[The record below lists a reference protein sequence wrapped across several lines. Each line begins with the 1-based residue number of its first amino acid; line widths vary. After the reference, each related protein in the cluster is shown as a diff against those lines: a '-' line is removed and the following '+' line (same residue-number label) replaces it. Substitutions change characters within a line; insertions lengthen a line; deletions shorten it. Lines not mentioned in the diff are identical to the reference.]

1 MPVYTTTLP
10 NGQSIR
16 VMGPSNATPE
26 TIQQAALQIAAQRR
40 AAPYVDTGERNYS
53 LGTAAS
59 KAFSRGTERLKS
71 GFGDVIPAM
80 VGKTLGFDEFAERQM
95 QEAQASEELIQR
107 KYAPQIKSYKDVDG
121 VGSAIKFGA
130 ETVFEQIPNLATML
144 VPGAAAPQVARIG
157 AGKLA
162 ATELVKRQAA
172 AQGIGVYM
180 GSYALNA
187 PEVFKNIY
195 EETGE
200 LATGTAVLFGAA
212 AAALDSVLP
221 STILK
226 NITPFEKSALAASVL
241 RRSGTRPGIT
251 KSVLSGIAKG
261 SGAEALTE
269 GAQEAISISAENF
282 VAGNSQYF
290 DSEDWDRVMES
301 AVRGAVA
308 GGTFRGISEP
318 FGRVPAEP
326 KKTEPEV
333 KEEPKQSDLQENALK
348 TKAIADVTEEEAKK
362 NMKKEPTPV
371 ETKNYLAENN
381 VEGGK
386 LNRLTRV
393 VDTSDIAVDSTGN
406 YYLWEKGPSGSN
418 EWVKGINEGSASA
431 PITEKQREQINSFVN
446 GEVFRK
452 GVIRGIAAKI
462 AGEKPVVEEV
472 QTKAAPELPYEG
484 FRPPE
489 GMTLEEGIAYYNGLD
504 EIEQANYQPPTQEAP
519 VNETQT
525 DATEFGEETFGG
537 STEVL
542 GGATDRVAEGTTELV
557 GGEVGASDPVVSPVG
572 GGEGVVNPALEETV
586 EETWEAMSISEIP
599 FAELSTE
606 NKQRLTEAKEDLG
619 ITGELV
625 DQIDQEL
632 GFQESRAAPPKTY
645 TFEGKPIPQKLIDQ
659 HKKMEESDVASEGAM
674 STRSGTII
682 SKNYLKQA
690 EEFLGEDVT
699 TSRGREFS
707 QLINR
712 INRPGQSAQINSMNR
727 SVFKQDP
734 RDAAN
739 FEDTQESRAGIKDT
753 GQTAA
758 TVLAELVK
766 EFGNNVIDTIKR
778 GKLVIVDDVS
788 QLPANIKM
796 SSTANGAYDSNTQ
809 TSYIVANRIEKG
821 QGRRILLH
829 EIGEHYGLERM
840 VGKDYT
846 ALLNRLKTLRKQN
859 ADIDALFGEVQELYP
874 EFEVDSKPFL
884 QEVMAKL
891 GERAPNN
898 TLFRRMVGAV
908 KNFLRRLGI
917 YDVNRFSDVDIQD
930 MILNSLRVS
939 LAESTGKSLASSTSG
954 TPALQMSKNVEAKA
968 ALDVKRIMKIVGS
981 NMYAKGDS
989 AAVTVKELLQN
1000 AADSLKSLLAKG
1012 TIEKGNIEITIGRPF
1027 IFKDY
1032 GNENRVVSV
1041 KDSGKGMT
1049 PKTLSTT
1056 FITLGGSDKD
1066 PDASG
1071 GFGVAKAQF
1080 LFGNEGIN
1088 VVTMN
1093 DGVISEL
1100 ISTGEA
1106 LNKSVEEGI
1115 PLPEGTIMA
1124 YSPEEYNKII
1134 IKREEARTKEDYRLT
1149 NQELNDDSLQPYMRL
1164 FPEGRGT
1171 IVEVK
1176 IPETYESRDTQ
1187 ADEEIDIEPFLSGY
1201 PELSESPLFSTS
1213 PDGNTIK
1220 KSNIEVRFQG
1230 ASASAELVPIG
1241 ANFPSEDFATNID
1254 VEFPWGTAKIIVS
1267 KEEVEYPSYYQKN
1280 IVVLSNG
1287 LFQFE
1292 SELRVNPKDRF
1303 GDLIQRK
1310 FYIDIKS
1317 KIQPGE
1323 KGYPFANNRQSL
1335 IPEAERDLELM
1346 KSYLQKEF
1354 GQLDLTNQFNS
1365 IVNTKFQIL
1374 KKQKD
1379 GSIIAEDIPSLAKTE
1394 EKNAQDVIETKQ
1406 DLEVTKAGK
1415 LIDKKTKVPV
1425 LTAKD
1430 IAEVEV
1436 SAEGLQ
1442 IEKGI
1447 IPADQV
1453 IIHDNLETSLRDIG
1467 EDQLAVNLGDNQE
1480 FVPIT
1485 QLAREKFGSRF
1496 DKFMSEIGEAFLL
1509 LRNQVIM
1516 LGNLKEGQ
1524 SGKLPRDY
1532 NKLADNV
1539 VGISFDVSFRGVNI
1553 GGVPFQGMFV
1563 NPGAV
1568 EFTNSPEEAG
1578 VGMVGTM
1585 LHEMAHFY
1593 ERDHEAGFSAEF
1605 QRLMGQLEAAS
1616 FGEQPL
1622 LSGKKSK
1629 LRSLTAT
1636 KKAVI
1641 KSIKDNEDIFKFL
1654 NSINQPGEIY
1664 EYGKRRQQI
1673 RPIGERFETS
1683 DLEVRDE
1690 RASQNMAKPREQGR
1704 TRPERVSR
1712 DIREGDTAERREQQ
1726 RESVSPKSKTTQ
1738 ESRVNNKN
1746 IQFSKENPPG
1756 GVNPTQDNALF
1767 KYAGQVQQK
1776 MPTPTKEYIK
1786 GVWDKITEL
1795 PTSIKDA
1802 WTGMLGL
1809 QAMIDLYDKYLPSI
1823 KKLMNTL
1830 ERRAAEVETTRA
1842 EVDVLGNLGM
1852 DIIQGKER
1860 QLIEYDEKTGQVKI
1874 DDNGQVVL
1882 TDKTTSKKYTDGQLK
1897 NWEQTTYKLSERDID
1912 PRDQANF
1919 TDPDVMKFFNLPPE
1933 LQALSIAYTEKFEQY
1948 GNNLLD
1954 AYKTAAEKAVQ
1965 KDESAQEVV
1974 ERVVKEFTENR
1985 LKFYHPFRRRGDY
1998 VLSYVSDKDLAEH
2011 NQIMEEIDNSE
2022 ESSDQKAFR
2031 KAKEFKRYQPLV
2043 QTSRYETKAAYVEA
2057 AVRQGSADGITVLK
2071 AEIDP
2076 ENKSLRVSG
2085 EGAVGIMQE
2094 VTSILQKTD
2103 EEGKP
2108 IVDEAVIKEV
2118 AGLFLDALPSQ
2129 SIKQQSR
2136 QRLGTGGYIED
2147 VVGGF
2152 IDLGARMA
2160 TQVANLKYI
2169 PEINDNIKDVNNENA
2184 EMQAELDPTNPEDV
2198 SLQTSLSSA
2207 VNRLEDSK
2215 SFFHNPVAGPI
2226 SSRFAYLSYLTSI
2239 AGNVSSALV
2248 NATQLA
2254 IIVYPTL
2261 VAEYGF
2267 GTANRVMGQAFSY
2280 YFGGG
2285 KDSNR
2290 GFLPDQS
2297 FGMKDGKLRTDL
2309 PEDLQQLYKTGIDNS
2324 VFRRGVGYELTEMR
2338 KTNAKDFVGTKAKFD
2353 ALMGWMFQNTERM
2366 NREVTY
2372 IAGYLAAKEKG
2383 DSFEVAEEKSREFTR
2398 RSHGTALPEI
2408 GPKFFQQGFG
2418 KVMFTFKRYGHAM
2431 LHLLFKS
2438 FNDAYRGESKE
2449 VRNIA
2454 RKQILGIYGASFTF
2468 AGLQGVPL
2476 YGFTQ
2481 ALAEMM
2487 YAMFG
2492 DEDEPFDFEESTR
2505 EIFGDIGYRG
2515 PLNKLLNVDIAS
2527 RTGFANLIW
2536 REDPRRVSEVGLMQY
2551 VLEQGLGPSFSYG
2564 LSVNRGLQDM
2574 ARGNIYRGI
2583 EQTLP
2588 AFARNPLKAIRYATE
2603 GAVNRKGAE
2612 ISPLNPLDGFLQI
2625 FGFTNEDLSL
2635 QYARNQSM
2643 KQAEKNFNARRSG
2656 LLTAAYL
2663 ARKNGDFDMMRE
2675 VQSKINDFNRSTI
2688 GSANPITGS
2697 TLKRSYKNRED
2708 SINNSVGGITLNK
2721 RIETAVRED
2730 MGS

>member
-10 NGQSIR
+10 NGQSVR
-16 VMGPSNATPE
+16 VMGPANATPE
-26 TIQQAALQIAAQRR
+26 TVQQAALQIAAQR
-40 AAPYVDTGERNYS
+40 APVSAPDTGERNYS

-80 VGKTLGFDEFAERQM
+80 VGNTLGFDEFAKRQM

-107 KYAPQIKSYKDVDG
+107 KYAPQIKSYKDVDS

-144 VPGAAAPQVARIG
+144 VPGLAAPQVARIG

-162 ATELVKRQAA
+162 ATELAKRQAA

-221 STILK
+221 SAVLK

-318 FGRVPAEP
+318 LGRDKAQPN
-326 KKTEPEV
+326 KTEPEV
-333 KEEPKQSDLQENALK
+333 KEAPKQSDLQEDAIK
-348 TKAIADVTEEEAKK
+348 TKAIVEVTEEEAKK
-362 NMKKEPTPV
+362 NMKKEPAPV
-371 ETKNYLAENN
+371 ETK
-381 VEGGK
+381 
-386 LNRLTRV
+386 
-393 VDTSDIAVDSTGN
+393 
-406 YYLWEKGPSGSN
+406 
-418 EWVKGINEGSASA
+418 
-431 PITEKQREQINSFVN
+431 TE
-446 GEVFRK
+446 
-452 GVIRGIAAKI
+452 
-462 AGEKPVVEEV
+462 VVEEV
-472 QTKAAPELPYEG
+472 EQQPVVEDSVTEAAPELPYEG

-537 STEVL
+537 STGVL
-542 GGATDRVAEGTTELV
+542 GGATDRVAEGTSELD
-557 GGEVGASDPVVSPVG
+557 GGEVGTGDVTVSPVG
-572 GGEGVVNPALEETV
+572 GGEGDVNSTLKTIGETRTVVEEKPVIEETV
-586 EETWEAMSISEIP
+586 EEAWEAMSISGIP

-625 DQIDQEL
+625 VEIDQEL
-632 GFQESRAAPPKTY
+632 GFQESRAETQNTGETAETITTELVQEFGPN
-645 TFEGKPIPQKLIDQ
+645 
-659 HKKMEESDVASEGAM
+659 VNAM
-674 STRSGTII
+674 
-682 SKNYLKQA
+682 
-690 EEFLGEDVT
+690 
-699 TSRGREFS
+699 
-707 QLINR
+707 
-712 INRPGQSAQINSMNR
+712 
-727 SVFKQDP
+727 
-734 RDAAN
+734 
-739 FEDTQESRAGIKDT
+739 QESGR
-753 GQTAA
+753 
-758 TVLAELVK
+758 LV
-766 EFGNNVIDTIKR
+766 V
-778 GKLVIVDDVS
+778 VDSVE
-788 QLPANIKM
+788 QLPANVKM
-796 SSTANGAYDSNTQ
+796 SSTANGAYDSKSQ

-821 QGRRILLH
+821 QGRRVLLH
-829 EIGEHYGLERM
+829 EMGEHHGLEKM

-859 ADIDALFGEVQELYP
+859 ADIDALFGEVQTQYP
-874 EFEVDSKPFL
+874 ELEVNSAPFL

-917 YDVNRFSDVDIQD
+917 YDVNRFSDADIQD

-939 LAESTGKSLASSTSG
+939 LAEATSKSLAS
-954 TPALQMSKNVEAKA
+954 
-968 ALDVKRIMKIVGS
+968 
-981 NMYAKGDS
+981 
-989 AAVTVKELLQN
+989 
-1000 AADSLKSLLAKG
+1000 
-1012 TIEKGNIEITIGRPF
+1012 
-1027 IFKDY
+1027 
-1032 GNENRVVSV
+1032 
-1041 KDSGKGMT
+1041 
-1049 PKTLSTT
+1049 
-1056 FITLGGSDKD
+1056 
-1066 PDASG
+1066 
-1071 GFGVAKAQF
+1071 
-1080 LFGNEGIN
+1080 
-1088 VVTMN
+1088 
-1093 DGVISEL
+1093 
-1100 ISTGEA
+1100 
-1106 LNKSVEEGI
+1106 
-1115 PLPEGTIMA
+1115 
-1124 YSPEEYNKII
+1124 
-1134 IKREEARTKEDYRLT
+1134 T
-1149 NQELNDDSLQPYMRL
+1149 NPSLQY
-1164 FPEGRGT
+1164 
-1171 IVEVK
+1171 
-1176 IPETYESRDTQ
+1176 SR
-1187 ADEEIDIEPFLSGY
+1187 
-1201 PELSESPLFSTS
+1201 TS
-1213 PDGNTIK
+1213 
-1220 KSNIEVRFQG
+1220 
-1230 ASASAELVPIG
+1230 
-1241 ANFPSEDFATNID
+1241 
-1254 VEFPWGTAKIIVS
+1254 
-1267 KEEVEYPSYYQKN
+1267 
-1280 IVVLSNG
+1280 
-1287 LFQFE
+1287 
-1292 SELRVNPKDRF
+1292 
-1303 GDLIQRK
+1303 
-1310 FYIDIKS
+1310 
-1317 KIQPGE
+1317 
-1323 KGYPFANNRQSL
+1323 
-1335 IPEAERDLELM
+1335 
-1346 KSYLQKEF
+1346 
-1354 GQLDLTNQFNS
+1354 
-1365 IVNTKFQIL
+1365 
-1374 KKQKD
+1374 
-1379 GSIIAEDIPSLAKTE
+1379 
-1394 EKNAQDVIETKQ
+1394 
-1406 DLEVTKAGK
+1406 
-1415 LIDKKTKVPV
+1415 
-1425 LTAKD
+1425 
-1430 IAEVEV
+1430 
-1436 SAEGLQ
+1436 
-1442 IEKGI
+1442 
-1447 IPADQV
+1447 
-1453 IIHDNLETSLRDIG
+1453 
-1467 EDQLAVNLGDNQE
+1467 
-1480 FVPIT
+1480 
-1485 QLAREKFGSRF
+1485 
-1496 DKFMSEIGEAFLL
+1496 
-1509 LRNQVIM
+1509 
-1516 LGNLKEGQ
+1516 
-1524 SGKLPRDY
+1524 
-1532 NKLADNV
+1532 
-1539 VGISFDVSFRGVNI
+1539 
-1553 GGVPFQGMFV
+1553 
-1563 NPGAV
+1563 
-1568 EFTNSPEEAG
+1568 
-1578 VGMVGTM
+1578 
-1585 LHEMAHFY
+1585 
-1593 ERDHEAGFSAEF
+1593 
-1605 QRLMGQLEAAS
+1605 
-1616 FGEQPL
+1616 
-1622 LSGKKSK
+1622 
-1629 LRSLTAT
+1629 
-1636 KKAVI
+1636 
-1641 KSIKDNEDIFKFL
+1641 
-1654 NSINQPGEIY
+1654 
-1664 EYGKRRQQI
+1664 
-1673 RPIGERFETS
+1673 
-1683 DLEVRDE
+1683 
-1690 RASQNMAKPREQGR
+1690 
-1704 TRPERVSR
+1704 
-1712 DIREGDTAERREQQ
+1712 
-1726 RESVSPKSKTTQ
+1726 
-1738 ESRVNNKN
+1738 
-1746 IQFSKENPPG
+1746 PPG
-1756 GVNPTQDNALF
+1756 GVNRAQDNALF

-1786 GVWDKITEL
+1786 GVWDKVTEL

-1860 QLIEYDEKTGQVKI
+1860 RLIDYDEKTGQVKI

-1882 TDKTTSKKYTDGQLK
+1882 TDKTTSKKYTDAELK

-1919 TDPDVMKFFNLPPE
+1919 TDPDVIKFFNLPPE

-1965 KDESAQEVV
+1965 KDETAQEVV

-1998 VLSYVSDKDLAEH
+1998 VLSYVSEKDLAEH
-2011 NQIMEEIDNSE
+2011 NEIMEQIENSN
-2022 ESSDQKAFR
+2022 ESKDQKAFR
-2031 KAKEFKRYQPLV
+2031 KAQEFKRYQPLV

-2057 AVRQGSADGITVLK
+2057 AIRQENADGITVLK

-2076 ENKSLRVSG
+2076 ENKSFRVSG

-2108 IVDEAVIKEV
+2108 VVDEAVIKEV

-2136 QRLGTGGYIED
+2136 QRIGTGGYIED

-2169 PEINDNIKDVNNENA
+2169 PEINENIKDVSTENA
-2184 EMQAELDPTNPEDV
+2184 TMQADLDPTNPKDA

-2207 VNRLEDSK
+2207 VNRLENSK

-2372 IAGYLAAKEKG
+2372 LAGYLAAKEKG
-2383 DSFEVAEEKSREFTR
+2383 ASFEVAERKSRELTR

-2408 GPKFFQQGFG
+2408 GPRFFQENFG

-2431 LHLLFKS
+2431 LHLLFKA
-2438 FNDAYRGESKE
+2438 FNDAYRGETKE

-2481 ALAEMM
+2481 ALAEVM

-2588 AFARNPLKAIRYATE
+2588 AFARNFMKAIRYATE

-2612 ISPLNPLDGFLQI
+2612 IVPLNPLDGFLQI

-2656 LLTAAYL
+2656 LLTAHYL

-2721 RIETAVRED
+2721 RIETAVRDE

>member
-71 GFGDVIPAM
+71 GFGDAIPAM
-80 VGKTLGFDEFAERQM
+80 VGSALGFDEFAKRQM

-107 KYAPQIKSYKDVDG
+107 KYAPEIKSYKDISGFGD
-121 VGSAIKFGA
+121 ALKFGA

-144 VPGAAAPQVARIG
+144 VPGAAAPQIARIG

-162 ATELVKRQAA
+162 ATELAKRQAA

-318 FGRVPAEP
+318 LGRSPAEP
-326 KKTEPEV
+326 KNVETGI
-333 KEEPKQSDLQENALK
+333 KQDSTPSYLQEDALK
-348 TKAIADVTEEEAKK
+348 TKAIVEVTEEEAKK
-362 NMKKEPTPV
+362 NMKKEPAKEKPAPADVDLTT
-371 ETKNYLAENN
+371 TKPDLFEY
-381 VEGGK
+381 
-386 LNRLTRV
+386 
-393 VDTSDIAVDSTGN
+393 VDEDGT
-406 YYLWEKGPSGSN
+406 
-418 EWVKGINEGSASA
+418 
-431 PITEKQREQINSFVN
+431 
-446 GEVFRK
+446 
-452 GVIRGIAAKI
+452 VIRREIVEILEKDGAKLVKLVPASNTYLHKTLHRIETGKIIKQGVDAQAA
-462 AGEKPVVEEV
+462 EL
-472 QTKAAPELPYEG
+472 ELPYEG

-489 GMTLEEGIAYYNGLD
+489 GMTIEEGIAYYNGLD
-504 EIEQANYQPPTQEAP
+504 EIEQINYEPPQETIQDEPTTIDAVDRNKIIRGSDALP
-519 VNETQT
+519 LESATGET
-525 DATEFGEETFGG
+525 AAE
-537 STEVL
+537 L
-542 GGATDRVAEGTTELV
+542 G
-557 GGEVGASDPVVSPVG
+557 SPVG
-572 GGEGVVNPALEETV
+572 GKVEVDTGPVSPTGERADVVNPALEETV
-586 EETWEAMSISEIP
+586 EEAWEEMSISEIP
-599 FAELSTE
+599 FAKLSSE
-606 NKQRLTEAKEDLG
+606 NKQRLREAKEDGEL
-619 ITGELV
+619 TGQLV
-625 DQIDQEL
+625 DQIDGEL
-632 GFQESRAAPPKTY
+632 GFQESRTAPPKTY
-645 TFEGKPIPQKLIDQ
+645 TFEGKPTQQ
-659 HKKMEESDVASEGAM
+659 TTKKVRPIIKDAVKVDALRVQFMDV
-674 STRSGTII
+674 
-682 SKNYLKQA
+682 
-690 EEFLGEDVT
+690 
-699 TSRGREFS
+699 
-707 QLINR
+707 
-712 INRPGQSAQINSMNR
+712 
-727 SVFKQDP
+727 
-734 RDAAN
+734 DAADN
-739 FEDTQESRAGIKDT
+739 YQGLGDSYNNARALEEAINQTSAYTDEYIIKEAEHLLDKEVENLKDFAGQEKDFALDVKNLQREIKQLERFIKKYKDVKPTQEQTQTATPAQDNIQESRTETEGT

-758 TVLAELVK
+758 TVLADLVK
-766 EFGNNVIDTIKR
+766 EFGNNINKMIEK
-778 GKLVIVDDVS
+778 GKLVIVDNVS
-788 QLPANIKM
+788 QLPANITM
-796 SSTANGAYDSNTQ
+796 SSTANGAFDNNSGI
-809 TSYIVANRIEKG
+809 SYLVADRIQKG

-829 EIGEHYGLERM
+829 EIGEHYGLEKM
-840 VGKDYT
+840 VGKDYMP
-846 ALLNRLKTLRKQN
+846 LLNRLKTLRKQN

-891 GERAPNN
+891 GEKSPNN

-939 LAESTGKSLASSTSG
+939 LAENTGKSLASSTSD
-954 TPALQMSKNVEAKA
+954 TPAVQMSKNVEA
-968 ALDVKRIMKIVGS
+968 
-981 NMYAKGDS
+981 
-989 AAVTVKELLQN
+989 
-1000 AADSLKSLLAKG
+1000 
-1012 TIEKGNIEITIGRPF
+1012 
-1027 IFKDY
+1027 
-1032 GNENRVVSV
+1032 
-1041 KDSGKGMT
+1041 
-1049 PKTLSTT
+1049 
-1056 FITLGGSDKD
+1056 
-1066 PDASG
+1066 
-1071 GFGVAKAQF
+1071 
-1080 LFGNEGIN
+1080 
-1088 VVTMN
+1088 
-1093 DGVISEL
+1093 
-1100 ISTGEA
+1100 
-1106 LNKSVEEGI
+1106 
-1115 PLPEGTIMA
+1115 
-1124 YSPEEYNKII
+1124 
-1134 IKREEARTKEDYRLT
+1134 
-1149 NQELNDDSLQPYMRL
+1149 
-1164 FPEGRGT
+1164 
-1171 IVEVK
+1171 
-1176 IPETYESRDTQ
+1176 
-1187 ADEEIDIEPFLSGY
+1187 
-1201 PELSESPLFSTS
+1201 
-1213 PDGNTIK
+1213 
-1220 KSNIEVRFQG
+1220 
-1230 ASASAELVPIG
+1230 
-1241 ANFPSEDFATNID
+1241 
-1254 VEFPWGTAKIIVS
+1254 
-1267 KEEVEYPSYYQKN
+1267 
-1280 IVVLSNG
+1280 
-1287 LFQFE
+1287 
-1292 SELRVNPKDRF
+1292 
-1303 GDLIQRK
+1303 
-1310 FYIDIKS
+1310 
-1317 KIQPGE
+1317 
-1323 KGYPFANNRQSL
+1323 
-1335 IPEAERDLELM
+1335 
-1346 KSYLQKEF
+1346 
-1354 GQLDLTNQFNS
+1354 
-1365 IVNTKFQIL
+1365 
-1374 KKQKD
+1374 
-1379 GSIIAEDIPSLAKTE
+1379 
-1394 EKNAQDVIETKQ
+1394 
-1406 DLEVTKAGK
+1406 
-1415 LIDKKTKVPV
+1415 
-1425 LTAKD
+1425 
-1430 IAEVEV
+1430 
-1436 SAEGLQ
+1436 
-1442 IEKGI
+1442 
-1447 IPADQV
+1447 
-1453 IIHDNLETSLRDIG
+1453 
-1467 EDQLAVNLGDNQE
+1467 
-1480 FVPIT
+1480 
-1485 QLAREKFGSRF
+1485 
-1496 DKFMSEIGEAFLL
+1496 
-1509 LRNQVIM
+1509 
-1516 LGNLKEGQ
+1516 
-1524 SGKLPRDY
+1524 
-1532 NKLADNV
+1532 
-1539 VGISFDVSFRGVNI
+1539 
-1553 GGVPFQGMFV
+1553 
-1563 NPGAV
+1563 
-1568 EFTNSPEEAG
+1568 
-1578 VGMVGTM
+1578 
-1585 LHEMAHFY
+1585 
-1593 ERDHEAGFSAEF
+1593 
-1605 QRLMGQLEAAS
+1605 
-1616 FGEQPL
+1616 
-1622 LSGKKSK
+1622 
-1629 LRSLTAT
+1629 
-1636 KKAVI
+1636 
-1641 KSIKDNEDIFKFL
+1641 
-1654 NSINQPGEIY
+1654 
-1664 EYGKRRQQI
+1664 
-1673 RPIGERFETS
+1673 
-1683 DLEVRDE
+1683 
-1690 RASQNMAKPREQGR
+1690 
-1704 TRPERVSR
+1704 
-1712 DIREGDTAERREQQ
+1712 TAERREQQ

-1738 ESRVNNKN
+1738 ESRVDNKN

-1767 KYAGQVQQK
+1767 KYAGDLQQK
-1776 MPTPTKEYIK
+1776 LPLPTKDYID
-1786 GVWDKITEL
+1786 GVWQKVLEL
-1795 PTSIKDA
+1795 PTWIKKA

-1809 QAMIDLYDKYLPSI
+1809 QAMVDLYDKYLPSI

-1852 DIIQGKER
+1852 DVIQGKER
-1860 QLIEYDEKTGQVKI
+1860 RLIDYDEKTGQVKI

-1882 TDKTTSKKYTDGQLK
+1882 TDKTTSRKYTDGQLK
-1897 NWEQTTYKLSERDID
+1897 TWEQTTYKLSERDID

-1919 TDPDVMKFFNLPPE
+1919 TDPDVIKFFNLPPE

-1965 KDESAQEVV
+1965 KDETAQEVV

-1998 VLSYVSDKDLAEH
+1998 VLSYVSEKDLAEH
-2011 NQIMEEIDNSE
+2011 NEIMEQIENSD
-2022 ESSDQKAFR
+2022 ESKDQKAFR
-2031 KAKEFKRYQPLV
+2031 KAQEFKRYQPLV

-2057 AVRQGSADGITVLK
+2057 AIRQESADGITVLK

-2076 ENKSLRVSG
+2076 ENKSFRVSG

-2108 IVDEAVIKEV
+2108 VVDEAVIKEV

-2136 QRLGTGGYIED
+2136 QRIGTGGYIED

-2169 PEINDNIKDVNNENA
+2169 PEINENIKDVGTENA
-2184 EMQAELDPTNPEDV
+2184 TMQADLDPTNPKDA
-2198 SLQTSLSSA
+2198 SLQTSLSS
-2207 VNRLEDSK
+2207 VVERLEDSK

-2383 DSFEVAEEKSREFTR
+2383 ASFEVAERKSRELTR

-2408 GPKFFQQGFG
+2408 GPRFFQENFG

-2431 LHLLFKS
+2431 LHLLFKA

-2536 REDPRRVSEVGLMQY
+2536 REDPRRISEVGLMPY

-2588 AFARNPLKAIRYATE
+2588 AFARNPMKAIRYATE

-2612 ISPLNPLDGFLQI
+2612 ITPLNPLDGFLQI

-2656 LLTAAYL
+2656 LLTAHYL

-2675 VQSKINDFNRSTI
+2675 VQDKINDFNRSTI

-2697 TLKRSYKNRED
+2697 SLKRSYKTTED
-2708 SINNSVGGITLNK
+2708 SLNNSVGGITLGK
-2721 RIETAVRED
+2721 RIEKVIRKD

>member
-10 NGQSIR
+10 NGQSVQ
-16 VMGPSNATPE
+16 VMGPANATPE
-26 TIQQAALQIAAQRR
+26 TVQQAALQIAAQR
-40 AAPYVDTGERNYS
+40 APVSTPDTGERNYS

-80 VGKTLGFDEFAERQM
+80 VGNTLGFDDFAKRQM

-107 KYAPQIKSYKDVDG
+107 KYAPQIKSYKDVDS

-130 ETVFEQIPNLATML
+130 ETVLEQIPNLATML
-144 VPGAAAPQVARIG
+144 IPGAAAPQVARIG

-162 ATELVKRQAA
+162 ATELAKRQAA

-221 STILK
+221 SAVLK

-251 KSVLSGIAKG
+251 KSVLTGIAKG

-318 FGRVPAEP
+318 FGRDKAQP

-348 TKAIADVTEEEAKK
+348 TKAIVEVTEEAAKK
-362 NMKKEPTPV
+362 NMKKEPAPV
-371 ETKNYLAENN
+371 ETK
-381 VEGGK
+381 
-386 LNRLTRV
+386 
-393 VDTSDIAVDSTGN
+393 
-406 YYLWEKGPSGSN
+406 
-418 EWVKGINEGSASA
+418 
-431 PITEKQREQINSFVN
+431 TE
-446 GEVFRK
+446 
-452 GVIRGIAAKI
+452 
-462 AGEKPVVEEV
+462 VVEEV
-472 QTKAAPELPYEG
+472 EQQQPVTEAAPELPYEG

-519 VNETQT
+519 VDEKQT

-537 STEVL
+537 STGVL
-542 GGATDRVAEGTTELV
+542 GGATDRVAEGTPELV
-557 GGEVGASDPVVSPVG
+557 GGEVGESDVVVSPVG
-572 GGEGVVNPALEETV
+572 GGEGDVNSTLKTIGDVKTVVEEKPVIEETV
-586 EETWEAMSISEIP
+586 EEAWEAMSISGIP

-625 DQIDQEL
+625 VEIDQEL
-632 GFQESRAAPPKTY
+632 GFQESRAETQNTGETAETITTELVQEFGPN
-645 TFEGKPIPQKLIDQ
+645 
-659 HKKMEESDVASEGAM
+659 VNAM
-674 STRSGTII
+674 
-682 SKNYLKQA
+682 
-690 EEFLGEDVT
+690 
-699 TSRGREFS
+699 
-707 QLINR
+707 
-712 INRPGQSAQINSMNR
+712 
-727 SVFKQDP
+727 
-734 RDAAN
+734 
-739 FEDTQESRAGIKDT
+739 QESGR
-753 GQTAA
+753 
-758 TVLAELVK
+758 LV
-766 EFGNNVIDTIKR
+766 V
-778 GKLVIVDDVS
+778 VDSVE
-788 QLPANIKM
+788 QLPANVKM
-796 SSTANGAYDSNTQ
+796 SSTANGAYDSKSQ

-821 QGRRILLH
+821 QGRRALLH
-829 EIGEHYGLERM
+829 EVGEHHGLEKM

-859 ADIDALFGEVQELYP
+859 ADIDALFGEVQTQYP
-874 EFEVDSKPFL
+874 ELEVNSAPFL

-917 YDVNRFSDVDIQD
+917 YDVNRFSDADIQD

-939 LAESTGKSLASSTSG
+939 LAEATSKSLAS
-954 TPALQMSKNVEAKA
+954 
-968 ALDVKRIMKIVGS
+968 
-981 NMYAKGDS
+981 
-989 AAVTVKELLQN
+989 
-1000 AADSLKSLLAKG
+1000 
-1012 TIEKGNIEITIGRPF
+1012 
-1027 IFKDY
+1027 
-1032 GNENRVVSV
+1032 
-1041 KDSGKGMT
+1041 
-1049 PKTLSTT
+1049 
-1056 FITLGGSDKD
+1056 
-1066 PDASG
+1066 
-1071 GFGVAKAQF
+1071 
-1080 LFGNEGIN
+1080 
-1088 VVTMN
+1088 
-1093 DGVISEL
+1093 
-1100 ISTGEA
+1100 
-1106 LNKSVEEGI
+1106 
-1115 PLPEGTIMA
+1115 
-1124 YSPEEYNKII
+1124 
-1134 IKREEARTKEDYRLT
+1134 T
-1149 NQELNDDSLQPYMRL
+1149 NPSLQY
-1164 FPEGRGT
+1164 
-1171 IVEVK
+1171 
-1176 IPETYESRDTQ
+1176 SR
-1187 ADEEIDIEPFLSGY
+1187 
-1201 PELSESPLFSTS
+1201 TS
-1213 PDGNTIK
+1213 
-1220 KSNIEVRFQG
+1220 
-1230 ASASAELVPIG
+1230 
-1241 ANFPSEDFATNID
+1241 
-1254 VEFPWGTAKIIVS
+1254 
-1267 KEEVEYPSYYQKN
+1267 
-1280 IVVLSNG
+1280 
-1287 LFQFE
+1287 
-1292 SELRVNPKDRF
+1292 
-1303 GDLIQRK
+1303 
-1310 FYIDIKS
+1310 
-1317 KIQPGE
+1317 
-1323 KGYPFANNRQSL
+1323 
-1335 IPEAERDLELM
+1335 
-1346 KSYLQKEF
+1346 
-1354 GQLDLTNQFNS
+1354 
-1365 IVNTKFQIL
+1365 
-1374 KKQKD
+1374 
-1379 GSIIAEDIPSLAKTE
+1379 
-1394 EKNAQDVIETKQ
+1394 
-1406 DLEVTKAGK
+1406 
-1415 LIDKKTKVPV
+1415 
-1425 LTAKD
+1425 
-1430 IAEVEV
+1430 
-1436 SAEGLQ
+1436 
-1442 IEKGI
+1442 
-1447 IPADQV
+1447 
-1453 IIHDNLETSLRDIG
+1453 
-1467 EDQLAVNLGDNQE
+1467 
-1480 FVPIT
+1480 
-1485 QLAREKFGSRF
+1485 
-1496 DKFMSEIGEAFLL
+1496 
-1509 LRNQVIM
+1509 
-1516 LGNLKEGQ
+1516 
-1524 SGKLPRDY
+1524 
-1532 NKLADNV
+1532 
-1539 VGISFDVSFRGVNI
+1539 
-1553 GGVPFQGMFV
+1553 
-1563 NPGAV
+1563 
-1568 EFTNSPEEAG
+1568 
-1578 VGMVGTM
+1578 
-1585 LHEMAHFY
+1585 
-1593 ERDHEAGFSAEF
+1593 
-1605 QRLMGQLEAAS
+1605 
-1616 FGEQPL
+1616 
-1622 LSGKKSK
+1622 
-1629 LRSLTAT
+1629 
-1636 KKAVI
+1636 
-1641 KSIKDNEDIFKFL
+1641 
-1654 NSINQPGEIY
+1654 
-1664 EYGKRRQQI
+1664 
-1673 RPIGERFETS
+1673 
-1683 DLEVRDE
+1683 
-1690 RASQNMAKPREQGR
+1690 
-1704 TRPERVSR
+1704 
-1712 DIREGDTAERREQQ
+1712 
-1726 RESVSPKSKTTQ
+1726 
-1738 ESRVNNKN
+1738 
-1746 IQFSKENPPG
+1746 PPG
-1756 GVNPTQDNALF
+1756 GVNRAQDNALF

-1786 GVWDKITEL
+1786 GVWDKVTEL

-1860 QLIEYDEKTGQVKI
+1860 RLIDYDEKTGQVKI
-1874 DDNGQVVL
+1874 DDNGQVIL
-1882 TDKTTSKKYTDGQLK
+1882 SDKTTSKKYTDAELK

-1919 TDPDVMKFFNLPPE
+1919 TDPDVIKFFNLPPE

-1954 AYKTAAEKAVQ
+1954 AYKTAAEKAVK

-1974 ERVVKEFTENR
+1974 KRVVKEFTENR

-1998 VLSYVSDKDLAEH
+1998 VLSYVSEKDLAEH
-2011 NQIMEEIDNSE
+2011 NEIMEQIENSN
-2022 ESSDQKAFR
+2022 ESKDQKAFR
-2031 KAKEFKRYQPLV
+2031 KAQEFKRYQPLV

-2057 AVRQGSADGITVLK
+2057 AIRQENADGITVLK

-2076 ENKSLRVSG
+2076 ENKSFRVSG

-2108 IVDEAVIKEV
+2108 VVDEAVIKEV

-2169 PEINDNIKDVNNENA
+2169 PEINENIKDVSTENA
-2184 EMQAELDPTNPEDV
+2184 TMQADLDPTNPKDA

-2207 VNRLEDSK
+2207 VNRLENSK

-2383 DSFEVAEEKSREFTR
+2383 DSFQVAEEKSREFTR

-2588 AFARNPLKAIRYATE
+2588 AFARNPMKAIRYATE

-2612 ISPLNPLDGFLQI
+2612 ITPLNPLDGFLQI

-2656 LLTAAYL
+2656 LLTAHYL

-2675 VQSKINDFNRSTI
+2675 VQDKINDFNRSTI

-2721 RIETAVRED
+2721 RIETAVRD
-2730 MGS
+2730 KMGS

>member
-71 GFGDVIPAM
+71 GFGDAIPAM
-80 VGKTLGFDEFAERQM
+80 VGSALGFDEFAKRQM

-107 KYAPQIKSYKDVDG
+107 KYAPEIKSYKDISGFGD
-121 VGSAIKFGA
+121 ALKFGA

-144 VPGAAAPQVARIG
+144 VPGAAAPQIARIG

-162 ATELVKRQAA
+162 ATELAKRQAA

-200 LATGTAVLFGAA
+200 LATGTSVLFGAA

-318 FGRVPAEP
+318 LGRSPAEP
-326 KKTEPEV
+326 KNVETGI
-333 KEEPKQSDLQENALK
+333 KQDSTPSYLQEDALK
-348 TKAIADVTEEEAKK
+348 TKAIVEVTEEEAKK
-362 NMKKEPTPV
+362 NMKKEPAKEKPAPADVDLTT
-371 ETKNYLAENN
+371 TKPDLFEY
-381 VEGGK
+381 
-386 LNRLTRV
+386 
-393 VDTSDIAVDSTGN
+393 VDEDGT
-406 YYLWEKGPSGSN
+406 
-418 EWVKGINEGSASA
+418 
-431 PITEKQREQINSFVN
+431 
-446 GEVFRK
+446 
-452 GVIRGIAAKI
+452 VIRREIVEILEKDGAKLVKLVPASNTYLHKTLHRIETGKIIKQGVDAQAA
-462 AGEKPVVEEV
+462 EL
-472 QTKAAPELPYEG
+472 ELPYEG

-489 GMTLEEGIAYYNGLD
+489 GMTIEEGIAYYNGLD
-504 EIEQANYQPPTQEAP
+504 EIEQINYEPPQETIQDEPTTIDAVDRNKIIRGSDALP
-519 VNETQT
+519 LESATGET
-525 DATEFGEETFGG
+525 AAE
-537 STEVL
+537 L
-542 GGATDRVAEGTTELV
+542 G
-557 GGEVGASDPVVSPVG
+557 SPVG
-572 GGEGVVNPALEETV
+572 GKVEVDTGPVSPTGERADVVNPALEETV
-586 EETWEAMSISEIP
+586 EEAWEEMSISEIP
-599 FAELSTE
+599 FAKLSSE
-606 NKQRLTEAKEDLG
+606 NKQRLREAKEDGEL
-619 ITGELV
+619 TGQLV
-625 DQIDQEL
+625 DQIDGEL
-632 GFQESRAAPPKTY
+632 GFQESRTAPPKTY
-645 TFEGKPIPQKLIDQ
+645 TFEGKPTQQ
-659 HKKMEESDVASEGAM
+659 TTKKVRPIIKDAVKVDALRVQFMDV
-674 STRSGTII
+674 
-682 SKNYLKQA
+682 
-690 EEFLGEDVT
+690 
-699 TSRGREFS
+699 
-707 QLINR
+707 
-712 INRPGQSAQINSMNR
+712 
-727 SVFKQDP
+727 
-734 RDAAN
+734 DAADN
-739 FEDTQESRAGIKDT
+739 YQGLGDSYNNARSLEEAINQTSAYTDEYIIKEAEHLLDKEVENLKDFAGQEKDFALDVKNLQREIKQLERFIKKYKDVKPTQEQTQTATPAQDNIQESRTETEGT

-758 TVLAELVK
+758 TVLADLVK
-766 EFGNNVIDTIKR
+766 EFGNNINKMIEK
-778 GKLVIVDDVS
+778 GKLVIVDNVS
-788 QLPANIKM
+788 QLPANITM
-796 SSTANGAYDSNTQ
+796 SSTANGAFDNNSGI
-809 TSYIVANRIEKG
+809 SYLVADRIQKG

-829 EIGEHYGLERM
+829 EIGEHYGLEKM
-840 VGKDYT
+840 VGKDYMP
-846 ALLNRLKTLRKQN
+846 LLNRLKTLRKQN

-891 GERAPNN
+891 GEKSPNN

-939 LAESTGKSLASSTSG
+939 LAENTGKSLASSTSD
-954 TPALQMSKNVEAKA
+954 TPAVQMSKNVEA
-968 ALDVKRIMKIVGS
+968 
-981 NMYAKGDS
+981 
-989 AAVTVKELLQN
+989 
-1000 AADSLKSLLAKG
+1000 
-1012 TIEKGNIEITIGRPF
+1012 
-1027 IFKDY
+1027 
-1032 GNENRVVSV
+1032 
-1041 KDSGKGMT
+1041 
-1049 PKTLSTT
+1049 
-1056 FITLGGSDKD
+1056 
-1066 PDASG
+1066 
-1071 GFGVAKAQF
+1071 
-1080 LFGNEGIN
+1080 
-1088 VVTMN
+1088 
-1093 DGVISEL
+1093 
-1100 ISTGEA
+1100 
-1106 LNKSVEEGI
+1106 
-1115 PLPEGTIMA
+1115 
-1124 YSPEEYNKII
+1124 
-1134 IKREEARTKEDYRLT
+1134 
-1149 NQELNDDSLQPYMRL
+1149 
-1164 FPEGRGT
+1164 
-1171 IVEVK
+1171 
-1176 IPETYESRDTQ
+1176 
-1187 ADEEIDIEPFLSGY
+1187 
-1201 PELSESPLFSTS
+1201 
-1213 PDGNTIK
+1213 
-1220 KSNIEVRFQG
+1220 
-1230 ASASAELVPIG
+1230 
-1241 ANFPSEDFATNID
+1241 
-1254 VEFPWGTAKIIVS
+1254 
-1267 KEEVEYPSYYQKN
+1267 
-1280 IVVLSNG
+1280 
-1287 LFQFE
+1287 
-1292 SELRVNPKDRF
+1292 
-1303 GDLIQRK
+1303 
-1310 FYIDIKS
+1310 
-1317 KIQPGE
+1317 
-1323 KGYPFANNRQSL
+1323 
-1335 IPEAERDLELM
+1335 
-1346 KSYLQKEF
+1346 
-1354 GQLDLTNQFNS
+1354 
-1365 IVNTKFQIL
+1365 
-1374 KKQKD
+1374 
-1379 GSIIAEDIPSLAKTE
+1379 
-1394 EKNAQDVIETKQ
+1394 
-1406 DLEVTKAGK
+1406 
-1415 LIDKKTKVPV
+1415 
-1425 LTAKD
+1425 
-1430 IAEVEV
+1430 
-1436 SAEGLQ
+1436 
-1442 IEKGI
+1442 
-1447 IPADQV
+1447 
-1453 IIHDNLETSLRDIG
+1453 
-1467 EDQLAVNLGDNQE
+1467 
-1480 FVPIT
+1480 
-1485 QLAREKFGSRF
+1485 
-1496 DKFMSEIGEAFLL
+1496 
-1509 LRNQVIM
+1509 
-1516 LGNLKEGQ
+1516 
-1524 SGKLPRDY
+1524 
-1532 NKLADNV
+1532 
-1539 VGISFDVSFRGVNI
+1539 
-1553 GGVPFQGMFV
+1553 
-1563 NPGAV
+1563 
-1568 EFTNSPEEAG
+1568 
-1578 VGMVGTM
+1578 
-1585 LHEMAHFY
+1585 
-1593 ERDHEAGFSAEF
+1593 
-1605 QRLMGQLEAAS
+1605 
-1616 FGEQPL
+1616 
-1622 LSGKKSK
+1622 
-1629 LRSLTAT
+1629 
-1636 KKAVI
+1636 
-1641 KSIKDNEDIFKFL
+1641 
-1654 NSINQPGEIY
+1654 
-1664 EYGKRRQQI
+1664 
-1673 RPIGERFETS
+1673 
-1683 DLEVRDE
+1683 
-1690 RASQNMAKPREQGR
+1690 
-1704 TRPERVSR
+1704 
-1712 DIREGDTAERREQQ
+1712 TAERREQQ

-1738 ESRVNNKN
+1738 ESRVDNKN

-1767 KYAGQVQQK
+1767 KYAGDLQQK
-1776 MPTPTKEYIK
+1776 LPLPTKDYID
-1786 GVWDKITEL
+1786 GVWQKVLEL
-1795 PTSIKDA
+1795 PTWIKKA

-1809 QAMIDLYDKYLPSI
+1809 QAMVDLYDKYLPSI

-1852 DIIQGKER
+1852 DVIQGKER
-1860 QLIEYDEKTGQVKI
+1860 RLIDYDEKTGQVKI

-1882 TDKTTSKKYTDGQLK
+1882 TDKTTSRKYTDGQLK
-1897 NWEQTTYKLSERDID
+1897 TWEQTTYKLSERDID

-1919 TDPDVMKFFNLPPE
+1919 TDPDVIKFFNLPPE

-1965 KDESAQEVV
+1965 KDETAQEVV

-1998 VLSYVSDKDLAEH
+1998 VLSYVSEKDLAEH
-2011 NQIMEEIDNSE
+2011 NEIMEQIENSD
-2022 ESSDQKAFR
+2022 ESKDQKAFR
-2031 KAKEFKRYQPLV
+2031 KAQEFKRYQPLV

-2057 AVRQGSADGITVLK
+2057 AIRQESADGITVLK

-2076 ENKSLRVSG
+2076 ENKSFRVSG

-2108 IVDEAVIKEV
+2108 VVDEAVIKEV

-2136 QRLGTGGYIED
+2136 QRIGTGGYIED

-2169 PEINDNIKDVNNENA
+2169 PEINENIKDVGTENA
-2184 EMQAELDPTNPEDV
+2184 TMQADLDPTNPKDA
-2198 SLQTSLSSA
+2198 SLQTSLSS
-2207 VNRLEDSK
+2207 VVERLEDSK

-2408 GPKFFQQGFG
+2408 GPKFFQQDFG

-2431 LHLLFKS
+2431 LHLLFKA

-2536 REDPRRVSEVGLMQY
+2536 REDPRRISEVGLMPY

-2588 AFARNPLKAIRYATE
+2588 AFARNPMKAIRYATE

-2612 ISPLNPLDGFLQI
+2612 ITPLNPLDGFLQI

-2656 LLTAAYL
+2656 LLKAAYL

-2697 TLKRSYKNRED
+2697 SLKRSYKTTED
-2708 SINNSVGGITLNK
+2708 SLNNSVGGITLGQ
-2721 RIETAVRED
+2721 RIEKVIRKD

>member
-10 NGQSIR
+10 NGQSVQ
-16 VMGPSNATPE
+16 VMGPANATPE
-26 TIQQAALQIAAQRR
+26 TVQQAALQIAAQRTPVP
-40 AAPYVDTGERNYS
+40 APDTGERNYS

-80 VGKTLGFDEFAERQM
+80 VGKTLGFDEYAERQM

-107 KYAPQIKSYKDVDG
+107 KYAPQIKSYKDVDS

-157 AGKLA
+157 AGRLA
-162 ATELVKRQAA
+162 ATELAKRQAT

-221 STILK
+221 SAVLK

-251 KSVLSGIAKG
+251 KSVLTGIAKG

-290 DSEDWDRVMES
+290 DSEDWNRVMES

-318 FGRVPAEP
+318 FGRDKAQP
-326 KKTEPEV
+326 KNVEPEV
-333 KEEPKQSDLQENALK
+333 KEAPKQSDLQDNALK

-362 NMKKEPTPV
+362 NMKK
-371 ETKNYLAENN
+371 AE
-381 VEGGK
+381 VTT
-386 LNRLTRV
+386 L
-393 VDTSDIAVDSTGN
+393 
-406 YYLWEKGPSGSN
+406 GSN
-418 EWVKGINEGSASA
+418 LKDKDGNIR
-431 PITEKQREQINSFVN
+431 PIQDVIKEQRTNPARVGYIRTQSYLDAQKREKE
-446 GEVFRK
+446 
-452 GVIRGIAAKI
+452 
-462 AGEKPVVEEV
+462 VVEDSVTEAV
-472 QTKAAPELPYEG
+472 SELPYEG

-489 GMTLEEGIAYYNGLD
+489 GMTLEAGIAYYNGLD
-504 EIEQANYQPPTQEAP
+504 AIEQANYQPPTQEAP
-519 VNETQT
+519 VDEKQT
-525 DATEFGEETFGG
+525 DATAFGEETSG
-537 STEVL
+537 SGSGVL
-542 GGATDRVAEGTTELV
+542 SGATDEVTSGIAELD
-557 GGEVGASDPVVSPVG
+557 GGEVGTSVTPVSTVG
-572 GGEGVVNPALEETV
+572 GGEGNVDPTLKTTGETRTVVEEKPVIEETV
-586 EETWEAMSISEIP
+586 EQAWEAMSISEIP

-625 DQIDQEL
+625 VEIDQEL
-632 GFQESRAAPPKTY
+632 GFQESRAETQNTGETAETITTELVQEFGPN
-645 TFEGKPIPQKLIDQ
+645 
-659 HKKMEESDVASEGAM
+659 VNAM
-674 STRSGTII
+674 
-682 SKNYLKQA
+682 
-690 EEFLGEDVT
+690 
-699 TSRGREFS
+699 
-707 QLINR
+707 
-712 INRPGQSAQINSMNR
+712 
-727 SVFKQDP
+727 
-734 RDAAN
+734 
-739 FEDTQESRAGIKDT
+739 QESGR
-753 GQTAA
+753 
-758 TVLAELVK
+758 LV
-766 EFGNNVIDTIKR
+766 V
-778 GKLVIVDDVS
+778 VDSVE
-788 QLPANIKM
+788 QLPANVKM
-796 SSTANGAYDSNTQ
+796 SSTANGAYDSKSQ

-821 QGRRILLH
+821 QGRRALLH
-829 EIGEHYGLERM
+829 EMGEHHGLEKM

-859 ADIDALFGEVQELYP
+859 AAIDAIFGEVQTQYP
-874 EFEVDSKPFL
+874 ELEVNSKPFL

-917 YDVNRFSDVDIQD
+917 YDVNRFSDADIQD

-939 LAESTGKSLASSTSG
+939 LAEASSKSLASTS
-954 TPALQMSKNVEAKA
+954 P
-968 ALDVKRIMKIVGS
+968 
-981 NMYAKGDS
+981 
-989 AAVTVKELLQN
+989 
-1000 AADSLKSLLAKG
+1000 
-1012 TIEKGNIEITIGRPF
+1012 
-1027 IFKDY
+1027 
-1032 GNENRVVSV
+1032 
-1041 KDSGKGMT
+1041 
-1049 PKTLSTT
+1049 
-1056 FITLGGSDKD
+1056 
-1066 PDASG
+1066 
-1071 GFGVAKAQF
+1071 
-1080 LFGNEGIN
+1080 
-1088 VVTMN
+1088 
-1093 DGVISEL
+1093 
-1100 ISTGEA
+1100 
-1106 LNKSVEEGI
+1106 
-1115 PLPEGTIMA
+1115 
-1124 YSPEEYNKII
+1124 
-1134 IKREEARTKEDYRLT
+1134 
-1149 NQELNDDSLQPYMRL
+1149 SLQY
-1164 FPEGRGT
+1164 
-1171 IVEVK
+1171 
-1176 IPETYESRDTQ
+1176 SR
-1187 ADEEIDIEPFLSGY
+1187 
-1201 PELSESPLFSTS
+1201 TS
-1213 PDGNTIK
+1213 
-1220 KSNIEVRFQG
+1220 
-1230 ASASAELVPIG
+1230 
-1241 ANFPSEDFATNID
+1241 
-1254 VEFPWGTAKIIVS
+1254 
-1267 KEEVEYPSYYQKN
+1267 
-1280 IVVLSNG
+1280 
-1287 LFQFE
+1287 
-1292 SELRVNPKDRF
+1292 
-1303 GDLIQRK
+1303 
-1310 FYIDIKS
+1310 
-1317 KIQPGE
+1317 
-1323 KGYPFANNRQSL
+1323 
-1335 IPEAERDLELM
+1335 
-1346 KSYLQKEF
+1346 
-1354 GQLDLTNQFNS
+1354 
-1365 IVNTKFQIL
+1365 
-1374 KKQKD
+1374 
-1379 GSIIAEDIPSLAKTE
+1379 
-1394 EKNAQDVIETKQ
+1394 
-1406 DLEVTKAGK
+1406 
-1415 LIDKKTKVPV
+1415 
-1425 LTAKD
+1425 
-1430 IAEVEV
+1430 
-1436 SAEGLQ
+1436 
-1442 IEKGI
+1442 
-1447 IPADQV
+1447 
-1453 IIHDNLETSLRDIG
+1453 
-1467 EDQLAVNLGDNQE
+1467 
-1480 FVPIT
+1480 
-1485 QLAREKFGSRF
+1485 
-1496 DKFMSEIGEAFLL
+1496 
-1509 LRNQVIM
+1509 
-1516 LGNLKEGQ
+1516 
-1524 SGKLPRDY
+1524 
-1532 NKLADNV
+1532 
-1539 VGISFDVSFRGVNI
+1539 
-1553 GGVPFQGMFV
+1553 
-1563 NPGAV
+1563 
-1568 EFTNSPEEAG
+1568 
-1578 VGMVGTM
+1578 
-1585 LHEMAHFY
+1585 
-1593 ERDHEAGFSAEF
+1593 
-1605 QRLMGQLEAAS
+1605 
-1616 FGEQPL
+1616 
-1622 LSGKKSK
+1622 
-1629 LRSLTAT
+1629 
-1636 KKAVI
+1636 
-1641 KSIKDNEDIFKFL
+1641 
-1654 NSINQPGEIY
+1654 
-1664 EYGKRRQQI
+1664 
-1673 RPIGERFETS
+1673 
-1683 DLEVRDE
+1683 
-1690 RASQNMAKPREQGR
+1690 
-1704 TRPERVSR
+1704 
-1712 DIREGDTAERREQQ
+1712 
-1726 RESVSPKSKTTQ
+1726 
-1738 ESRVNNKN
+1738 
-1746 IQFSKENPPG
+1746 PPG
-1756 GVNPTQDNALF
+1756 GVNRAQDNALF

-1776 MPTPTKEYIK
+1776 MPVPTKEYIK
-1786 GVWDKITEL
+1786 GVWDKVTEL

-1860 QLIEYDEKTGQVKI
+1860 QLIVYDEKTGQVEI
-1874 DDNGQVVL
+1874 DANGQVVL
-1882 TDKTTSKKYTDGQLK
+1882 SDKSTKKKYTDAELK

-1954 AYKTAAEKAVQ
+1954 AYKTAAEKAIKQ
-1965 KDESAQEVV
+1965 DKTAKEVV
-1974 ERVVKEFTENR
+1974 DRVVKEFTENR

-1998 VLSYVSDKDLAEH
+1998 VLSYVSEKDLAEH
-2011 NQIMEEIDNSE
+2011 NEIMEQIENSD
-2022 ESSDQKAFR
+2022 ESKDQKAFR
-2031 KAKEFKRYQPLV
+2031 KAEEFKRYQPLV

-2057 AVRQGSADGITVLK
+2057 AIRQESADGITVLK

-2076 ENKSLRVSG
+2076 ENKSFRISG

-2094 VTSILQKTD
+2094 VTGILQKTD

-2108 IVDEAVIKEV
+2108 LVDEAVIKEV

-2136 QRLGTGGYIED
+2136 QRIGTGGYIED

-2169 PEINDNIKDVNNENA
+2169 PEINENIADVGTENA
-2184 EMQAELDPTNPEDV
+2184 TMQADLDPTNPKDA
-2198 SLQTSLSSA
+2198 SLQTSLSSV
-2207 VNRLEDSK
+2207 VNRLQDSK

-2267 GTANRVMGQAFSY
+2267 STANKVMGQAFSF

-2309 PEDLQQLYKTGIDNS
+2309 PEDLQKLYKTGIDNS

-2372 IAGYLAAKEKG
+2372 IAGFLAAKEKG
-2383 DSFEVAEEKSREFTR
+2383 DSFEVAEQKSREFTR

-2574 ARGNIYRGI
+2574 AKGNIYRGI

-2643 KQAEKNFNARRSG
+2643 KSAEKSFNARRSG

-2675 VQSKINDFNRSTI
+2675 VQSKINNFNRSTI

-2697 TLKRSYKNRED
+2697 TLKRSFKNRED

-2721 RIETAVRED
+2721 RIENVLRED

>member
-71 GFGDVIPAM
+71 GFGDAIPAM
-80 VGKTLGFDEFAERQM
+80 VGSALGFDEFAKRQM

-107 KYAPQIKSYKDVDG
+107 KYAPEIKSYKDISGFGD
-121 VGSAIKFGA
+121 ALKFGA

-144 VPGAAAPQVARIG
+144 VPGAAAPQIARIG

-162 ATELVKRQAA
+162 ATELAKRQAA

-318 FGRVPAEP
+318 LGRSPAEP
-326 KKTEPEV
+326 KNVETGI
-333 KEEPKQSDLQENALK
+333 KQDSTPSYLQEDALK
-348 TKAIADVTEEEAKK
+348 TKAIVEVTEEEAKK
-362 NMKKEPTPV
+362 NMKKEPAKEKPAPADVDLTT
-371 ETKNYLAENN
+371 TKPDLFEY
-381 VEGGK
+381 
-386 LNRLTRV
+386 
-393 VDTSDIAVDSTGN
+393 VDEDGT
-406 YYLWEKGPSGSN
+406 
-418 EWVKGINEGSASA
+418 
-431 PITEKQREQINSFVN
+431 
-446 GEVFRK
+446 
-452 GVIRGIAAKI
+452 VIRREIVEILEKDGAKLVKLVPASNTYLHKTLHRIETGKIIKQGVDAQAA
-462 AGEKPVVEEV
+462 EL
-472 QTKAAPELPYEG
+472 ELPYEG

-489 GMTLEEGIAYYNGLD
+489 GMTIEEGIAYYNGLD
-504 EIEQANYQPPTQEAP
+504 EIEQINYEPPQETIQDEPTTIDAVDRNKIIRGSDALP
-519 VNETQT
+519 LESATGET
-525 DATEFGEETFGG
+525 AAE
-537 STEVL
+537 L
-542 GGATDRVAEGTTELV
+542 G
-557 GGEVGASDPVVSPVG
+557 SPVG
-572 GGEGVVNPALEETV
+572 GKVEVDTGPVSPTGERADVVNPALEETV
-586 EETWEAMSISEIP
+586 EEAWEEMSISEIP
-599 FAELSTE
+599 FAKLSSE
-606 NKQRLTEAKEDLG
+606 NKQRLREAKEDGEL
-619 ITGELV
+619 TGQLV
-625 DQIDQEL
+625 DQIDGEL
-632 GFQESRAAPPKTY
+632 GFQESRTAPPKTY
-645 TFEGKPIPQKLIDQ
+645 TFEGKPTQQ
-659 HKKMEESDVASEGAM
+659 TTKKVRPIIKDAVKVDALRVQFMDV
-674 STRSGTII
+674 
-682 SKNYLKQA
+682 
-690 EEFLGEDVT
+690 
-699 TSRGREFS
+699 
-707 QLINR
+707 
-712 INRPGQSAQINSMNR
+712 
-727 SVFKQDP
+727 
-734 RDAAN
+734 DAADN
-739 FEDTQESRAGIKDT
+739 YQGLGDSYNNARALEEAINQTSAYTDEYIIKEAEHLLDKEVENLKDFAGQEKDFALDVKNLQREIKQLERFIKKYKDVKPTQEQTQTATPAQDNIQESRTETEGT

-758 TVLAELVK
+758 TVLADLVK
-766 EFGNNVIDTIKR
+766 EFGNNINKMIEK
-778 GKLVIVDDVS
+778 GKLVIVDNVS
-788 QLPANIKM
+788 QLPANITM
-796 SSTANGAYDSNTQ
+796 SSTANGAFDNNSGI
-809 TSYIVANRIEKG
+809 SYLVADRIQKG

-829 EIGEHYGLERM
+829 EIGEHYGLEKM
-840 VGKDYT
+840 VGKDYMP
-846 ALLNRLKTLRKQN
+846 LLNRLKTLRKQN

-891 GERAPNN
+891 GEKSPNN

-939 LAESTGKSLASSTSG
+939 LAENTGKSLASSTSD
-954 TPALQMSKNVEAKA
+954 TPAVQMSKNVEA
-968 ALDVKRIMKIVGS
+968 
-981 NMYAKGDS
+981 
-989 AAVTVKELLQN
+989 
-1000 AADSLKSLLAKG
+1000 
-1012 TIEKGNIEITIGRPF
+1012 
-1027 IFKDY
+1027 
-1032 GNENRVVSV
+1032 
-1041 KDSGKGMT
+1041 
-1049 PKTLSTT
+1049 
-1056 FITLGGSDKD
+1056 
-1066 PDASG
+1066 
-1071 GFGVAKAQF
+1071 
-1080 LFGNEGIN
+1080 
-1088 VVTMN
+1088 
-1093 DGVISEL
+1093 
-1100 ISTGEA
+1100 
-1106 LNKSVEEGI
+1106 
-1115 PLPEGTIMA
+1115 
-1124 YSPEEYNKII
+1124 
-1134 IKREEARTKEDYRLT
+1134 
-1149 NQELNDDSLQPYMRL
+1149 
-1164 FPEGRGT
+1164 
-1171 IVEVK
+1171 
-1176 IPETYESRDTQ
+1176 
-1187 ADEEIDIEPFLSGY
+1187 
-1201 PELSESPLFSTS
+1201 
-1213 PDGNTIK
+1213 
-1220 KSNIEVRFQG
+1220 
-1230 ASASAELVPIG
+1230 
-1241 ANFPSEDFATNID
+1241 
-1254 VEFPWGTAKIIVS
+1254 
-1267 KEEVEYPSYYQKN
+1267 
-1280 IVVLSNG
+1280 
-1287 LFQFE
+1287 
-1292 SELRVNPKDRF
+1292 
-1303 GDLIQRK
+1303 
-1310 FYIDIKS
+1310 
-1317 KIQPGE
+1317 
-1323 KGYPFANNRQSL
+1323 
-1335 IPEAERDLELM
+1335 
-1346 KSYLQKEF
+1346 
-1354 GQLDLTNQFNS
+1354 
-1365 IVNTKFQIL
+1365 
-1374 KKQKD
+1374 
-1379 GSIIAEDIPSLAKTE
+1379 
-1394 EKNAQDVIETKQ
+1394 
-1406 DLEVTKAGK
+1406 
-1415 LIDKKTKVPV
+1415 
-1425 LTAKD
+1425 
-1430 IAEVEV
+1430 
-1436 SAEGLQ
+1436 
-1442 IEKGI
+1442 
-1447 IPADQV
+1447 
-1453 IIHDNLETSLRDIG
+1453 
-1467 EDQLAVNLGDNQE
+1467 
-1480 FVPIT
+1480 
-1485 QLAREKFGSRF
+1485 
-1496 DKFMSEIGEAFLL
+1496 
-1509 LRNQVIM
+1509 
-1516 LGNLKEGQ
+1516 
-1524 SGKLPRDY
+1524 
-1532 NKLADNV
+1532 
-1539 VGISFDVSFRGVNI
+1539 
-1553 GGVPFQGMFV
+1553 
-1563 NPGAV
+1563 
-1568 EFTNSPEEAG
+1568 
-1578 VGMVGTM
+1578 
-1585 LHEMAHFY
+1585 
-1593 ERDHEAGFSAEF
+1593 
-1605 QRLMGQLEAAS
+1605 
-1616 FGEQPL
+1616 
-1622 LSGKKSK
+1622 
-1629 LRSLTAT
+1629 
-1636 KKAVI
+1636 
-1641 KSIKDNEDIFKFL
+1641 
-1654 NSINQPGEIY
+1654 
-1664 EYGKRRQQI
+1664 
-1673 RPIGERFETS
+1673 
-1683 DLEVRDE
+1683 
-1690 RASQNMAKPREQGR
+1690 
-1704 TRPERVSR
+1704 
-1712 DIREGDTAERREQQ
+1712 TAERREQQ

-1738 ESRVNNKN
+1738 ESRVDNKN

-1767 KYAGQVQQK
+1767 KYAGDLQQK
-1776 MPTPTKEYIK
+1776 LPLPTKDYID
-1786 GVWDKITEL
+1786 GVWQKVLEL
-1795 PTSIKDA
+1795 PTWIKKA

-1809 QAMIDLYDKYLPSI
+1809 QAMVDLYDKYLPSI

-1852 DIIQGKER
+1852 DVIQGKER
-1860 QLIEYDEKTGQVKI
+1860 RLIDYDEKTGQVKI

-1882 TDKTTSKKYTDGQLK
+1882 TDKTTSRKYTDGQLK
-1897 NWEQTTYKLSERDID
+1897 TWEQTTYKLSERDID

-1919 TDPDVMKFFNLPPE
+1919 TDPDVIKFFNLPPE

-1965 KDESAQEVV
+1965 KDETAQEVV

-1998 VLSYVSDKDLAEH
+1998 VLSYVSEKDLAEH
-2011 NQIMEEIDNSE
+2011 NEIMEQIENSD
-2022 ESSDQKAFR
+2022 ESKDQKAFR
-2031 KAKEFKRYQPLV
+2031 KAQEFKRYQPLV

-2057 AVRQGSADGITVLK
+2057 AIRQESADGITVLK

-2076 ENKSLRVSG
+2076 ENKSFRVSG

-2108 IVDEAVIKEV
+2108 VVDEAVIKEV

-2136 QRLGTGGYIED
+2136 QRIGTGGYIED

-2169 PEINDNIKDVNNENA
+2169 PEINENIKDVGTENA
-2184 EMQAELDPTNPEDV
+2184 TMQADLDPTNPKDA
-2198 SLQTSLSSA
+2198 SLQTSLSS
-2207 VNRLEDSK
+2207 VVERLEDSK

-2383 DSFEVAEEKSREFTR
+2383 ASFEVAEEKSREFTR

-2408 GPKFFQQGFG
+2408 GPKFFQQDFG

-2431 LHLLFKS
+2431 LHLLFKA

-2536 REDPRRVSEVGLMQY
+2536 REDPRRISEVGLMPY

-2588 AFARNPLKAIRYATE
+2588 AFARNPMKAIRYATE

-2612 ISPLNPLDGFLQI
+2612 ITPLNPLDGFLQI

-2656 LLTAAYL
+2656 LLTAHYL

-2675 VQSKINDFNRSTI
+2675 VQDKINDFNRSTI

-2697 TLKRSYKNRED
+2697 SLKRSYKTTED
-2708 SINNSVGGITLNK
+2708 SLNNSVGGITLGK
-2721 RIETAVRED
+2721 RIEKVIRKD

>member
-71 GFGDVIPAM
+71 GFGDAIPAM
-80 VGKTLGFDEFAERQM
+80 VGSALGFDEFAKRQM

-107 KYAPQIKSYKDVDG
+107 KYAPEIKSYKDISGFGD
-121 VGSAIKFGA
+121 ALKFGA

-144 VPGAAAPQVARIG
+144 VPGAAAPQIARIG

-162 ATELVKRQAA
+162 ATELAKRQAA

-318 FGRVPAEP
+318 LGRSPAEP
-326 KKTEPEV
+326 KNVETGI
-333 KEEPKQSDLQENALK
+333 KQDSTPSYLQEDALK
-348 TKAIADVTEEEAKK
+348 TKAIVEVTEEEAKK
-362 NMKKEPTPV
+362 NMKKEPAKEKPAPADVDLTT
-371 ETKNYLAENN
+371 TKPDLFEY
-381 VEGGK
+381 
-386 LNRLTRV
+386 
-393 VDTSDIAVDSTGN
+393 VDEDGT
-406 YYLWEKGPSGSN
+406 
-418 EWVKGINEGSASA
+418 
-431 PITEKQREQINSFVN
+431 
-446 GEVFRK
+446 
-452 GVIRGIAAKI
+452 VIRREIVEILEKDGAKLVKLVPASNTYLHKTLHRIETGKIIKQGVDAQAA
-462 AGEKPVVEEV
+462 EL
-472 QTKAAPELPYEG
+472 ELPYEG

-489 GMTLEEGIAYYNGLD
+489 GMTIEEGIAYYNGLD
-504 EIEQANYQPPTQEAP
+504 EIEQINYEPPQETIQDEPTTIDAVDRNKIIRGSDALP
-519 VNETQT
+519 LESATGET
-525 DATEFGEETFGG
+525 AAELGSPIGG
-537 STEVL
+537 KVEVDT
-542 GGATDRVAEGTTELV
+542 G
-557 GGEVGASDPVVSPVG
+557 PVSPT
-572 GGEGVVNPALEETV
+572 GERADVVNPALEETV
-586 EETWEAMSISEIP
+586 EEAWEEMSISEIP
-599 FAELSTE
+599 FAKLSSE
-606 NKQRLTEAKEDLG
+606 NKQRLREAKEDGEL
-619 ITGELV
+619 TGQLV
-625 DQIDQEL
+625 DQIDGEL
-632 GFQESRAAPPKTY
+632 GFQESRTD
-645 TFEGKPIPQKLIDQ
+645 TEG
-659 HKKMEESDVASEGAM
+659 
-674 STRSGTII
+674 
-682 SKNYLKQA
+682 
-690 EEFLGEDVT
+690 
-699 TSRGREFS
+699 
-707 QLINR
+707 
-712 INRPGQSAQINSMNR
+712 
-727 SVFKQDP
+727 
-734 RDAAN
+734 
-739 FEDTQESRAGIKDT
+739 T
-753 GQTAA
+753 GQTAE
-758 TVLAELVK
+758 TITTELVQ
-766 EFGNNVIDTIKR
+766 EFGPNVNRMQER
-778 GKLVIVDDVS
+778 GRLVVVDSVE
-788 QLPANIKM
+788 QLPANVTM
-796 SSTANGAYDSNTQ
+796 SSTANGAFDKKSGI
-809 TSYIVANRIEKG
+809 SYLVANRIQKG

-874 EFEVDSKPFL
+874 ELEVNSKPFL

-939 LAESTGKSLASSTSG
+939 LAENTGKSLASSTSD
-954 TPALQMSKNVEAKA
+954 TPAVQMSKKYMGKAKA
-968 ALDVKRIMKIVGS
+968 NLKTFISMLRNKYLSDMD
-981 NMYAKGDS
+981 NMPNT
-989 AAVTVKELLQN
+989 VVKEMLQN
-1000 AADSLKSLLAKG
+1000 SADAIKPL
-1012 TIEKGNIEITIGRPF
+1012 IEQGKIKQGNIDIKVNKNTRTITMRDNGI
-1027 IFKDY
+1027 
-1032 GNENRVVSV
+1032 
-1041 KDSGKGMT
+1041 GMT
-1049 PKTLSTT
+1049 KE
-1056 FITLGGSDKD
+1056 TLGGVFLEIGGSLKEITNKG
-1066 PDASG
+1066 PAG
-1071 GFGVAKAQF
+1071 GFGFAKAM
-1080 LFGNEGIN
+1080 LLYGSGDIN
-1088 VVTMN
+1088 VTTMR
-1093 DGVISEL
+1093 DGKISNL
-1100 ISTGEA
+1100 RTTGETLMEA
-1106 LNKSVEEGI
+1106 FVSEDKIGI
-1115 PLPEGTIMA
+1115 PIDVFTR
-1124 YSPEEYNKII
+1124 EEYFNEQAKFD
-1134 IKREEARTKEDYRLT
+1134 A
-1149 NQELNDDSLQPYMRL
+1149 M
-1164 FPEGRGT
+1164 FPEGHGT
-1171 IVEVK
+1171 QITITVPKTYINNKGVEDE
-1176 IPETYESRDTQ
+1176 IYMSQRLDDFFYES
-1187 ADEEIDIEPFLSGY
+1187 L
-1201 PELSESPLFSTS
+1201 LNSPLFQNINVTFEILKTTS
-1213 PDGNTIK
+1213 GVDLNNDSFFETG
-1220 KSNIEVRFQG
+1220 QG
-1230 ASASAELVPIG
+1230 EKVGIG
-1241 ANFPSEDFATNID
+1241 QNFPLDKFIPVFDVPYEWGNVKVYKSINENPDID
-1254 VEFPWGTAKIIVS
+1254 PNVT
-1267 KEEVEYPSYYQKN
+1267 
-1280 IVVLSNG
+1280 VLSNG
-1287 LFQFE
+1287 LFQFKDYIPLDFE
-1292 SELRVNPKDRF
+1292 RPNDEVIPFEYYMDVEPAVKAGDPAYPFDPDRRSFTEQAAKDIKVIKNGLYVLHKNQSLKDDTISFGSIEQYTLDGDGNITVSKKILLSSEQKEGLLKKGIPEGTKPEIKDGKIVIGNQKVPIRTPEDLKKAVVSSAEIVIPEDAIDHKKIALHNNAETTLRVYKDGDSFYSNAYDGIKNTGFAPIQEVLREAFPTIVENEGTLKEYRTGFDAFINEIGASFIILRDQVVRLGEAGLLIDTTRNYKELNKATIGVSIDTKYTGVNLKVPFEGAFVNPFMADALFEIVTSESAR
-1303 GDLIQRK
+1303 R
-1310 FYIDIKS
+1310 
-1317 KIQPGE
+1317 
-1323 KGYPFANNRQSL
+1323 
-1335 IPEAERDLELM
+1335 
-1346 KSYLQKEF
+1346 LQKEVGYGIAGTMVHELSHYQERTHDGDF
-1354 GQLDLTNQFNS
+1354 AKEMQKLTLKLKAADQFVKKNKPFNS
-1365 IVNTKFQIL
+1365 FGAVEKRIIKAVEKNFEMIKVAHEIL
-1374 KKQKD
+1374 KNTEGGDRNVTRLIGQRFKD
-1379 GSIIAEDIPSLAKTE
+1379 GIR
-1394 EKNAQDVIETKQ
+1394 
-1406 DLEVTKAGK
+1406 
-1415 LIDKKTKVPV
+1415 
-1425 LTAKD
+1425 
-1430 IAEVEV
+1430 
-1436 SAEGLQ
+1436 
-1442 IEKGI
+1442 
-1447 IPADQV
+1447 
-1453 IIHDNLETSLRDIG
+1453 ETS
-1467 EDQLAVNLGDNQE
+1467 
-1480 FVPIT
+1480 
-1485 QLAREKFGSRF
+1485 
-1496 DKFMSEIGEAFLL
+1496 
-1509 LRNQVIM
+1509 
-1516 LGNLKEGQ
+1516 
-1524 SGKLPRDY
+1524 
-1532 NKLADNV
+1532 ADNV
-1539 VGISFDVSFRGVNI
+1539 PKN
-1553 GGVPFQGMFV
+1553 
-1563 NPGAV
+1563 
-1568 EFTNSPEEAG
+1568 
-1578 VGMVGTM
+1578 MVT
-1585 LHEMAHFY
+1585 
-1593 ERDHEAGFSAEF
+1593 
-1605 QRLMGQLEAAS
+1605 
-1616 FGEQPL
+1616 
-1622 LSGKKSK
+1622 
-1629 LRSLTAT
+1629 
-1636 KKAVI
+1636 
-1641 KSIKDNEDIFKFL
+1641 
-1654 NSINQPGEIY
+1654 
-1664 EYGKRRQQI
+1664 
-1673 RPIGERFETS
+1673 
-1683 DLEVRDE
+1683 
-1690 RASQNMAKPREQGR
+1690 PREKGLPGKDR
-1704 TRPERVSR
+1704 
-1712 DIREGDTAERREQQ
+1712 ILGDTRKRDTAKQRERQP
-1726 RESVSPKSKTTQ
+1726 ESVSTESKTTQ
-1738 ESRVNNKN
+1738 ESRVDNKN

-1767 KYAGQVQQK
+1767 KYAGDLQQK
-1776 MPTPTKEYIK
+1776 LPLPTKDYID
-1786 GVWDKITEL
+1786 GVWQKVLEL
-1795 PTSIKDA
+1795 PTSIKKA

-1809 QAMIDLYDKYLPSI
+1809 QAMVDLYDKYLPSI

-1852 DIIQGKER
+1852 DVIQGKER
-1860 QLIEYDEKTGQVKI
+1860 RLIDYDEKTGQVKI

-1882 TDKTTSKKYTDGQLK
+1882 TDKTTSRKYTDGQLK
-1897 NWEQTTYKLSERDID
+1897 TWEQTTYKLSERDVD

-1954 AYKTAAEKAVQ
+1954 AYKTAAEKAVK

-1998 VLSYVSDKDLAEH
+1998 VLSYVSNENLTEH
-2011 NQIMEEIDNSE
+2011 NEIMEQIENSD
-2022 ESSDQKAFR
+2022 ESKDQKAFR
-2031 KAKEFKRYQPLV
+2031 KAEEFKRYQPLV

-2057 AVRQGSADGITVLK
+2057 AIRQESADGITVLK

-2076 ENKSLRVSG
+2076 ENKSFRVSG

-2094 VTSILQKTD
+2094 VTGILQKTD

-2108 IVDEAVIKEV
+2108 LVDEAVIKEV

-2136 QRLGTGGYIED
+2136 QRLGTGGYVED
-2147 VVGGF
+2147 LVGGF

-2169 PEINDNIKDVNNENA
+2169 PEINENIADVGTENA
-2184 EMQAELDPTNPEDV
+2184 TMQADLDPTNPKDA
-2198 SLQTSLSSA
+2198 SLQTSLSS
-2207 VNRLEDSK
+2207 VVERLEDSK

-2267 GTANRVMGQAFSY
+2267 GMANRVMGQAFSY

-2383 DSFEVAEEKSREFTR
+2383 ASFEVAERKSRELTR

-2408 GPKFFQQGFG
+2408 GPRFFQENFG

-2431 LHLLFKS
+2431 LHLLFKA
-2438 FNDAYRGESKE
+2438 FNDAYRGETKE

-2468 AGLQGVPL
+2468 AGLQGAPL

-2481 ALAEMM
+2481 ALAEVM

-2536 REDPRRVSEVGLMQY
+2536 REDPRRISEVGLMQY

-2574 ARGNIYRGI
+2574 ARGNIYRGV

-2588 AFARNPLKAIRYATE
+2588 AFARNPMKAIRYATE

-2612 ISPLNPLDGFLQI
+2612 IVPLNPLDGFLQI

-2656 LLTAAYL
+2656 LLTAHYL

-2675 VQSKINDFNRSTI
+2675 VQDKINDFNRSTI

-2697 TLKRSYKNRED
+2697 TLKRSYKNKED

-2721 RIETAVRED
+2721 RIETAVRD
-2730 MGS
+2730 KMGS

>member
-10 NGQSIR
+10 NGQSVR
-16 VMGPSNATPE
+16 VMGPANATPE
-26 TIQQAALQIAAQRR
+26 TVQQAALQIAAQR
-40 AAPYVDTGERNYS
+40 APVSTPDTGERNYS

-80 VGKTLGFDEFAERQM
+80 VGNTLGFDDFAKRQM

-144 VPGAAAPQVARIG
+144 IPGAAAPQVARIG

-162 ATELVKRQAA
+162 ATELAKRQAA

-195 EETGE
+195 QETGE

-221 STILK
+221 SAVLK

-318 FGRVPAEP
+318 FGRDKAQP

-348 TKAIADVTEEEAKK
+348 TKAIVEVTEKEAKK
-362 NMKKEPTPV
+362 NMKKEPAPV
-371 ETKNYLAENN
+371 ETK
-381 VEGGK
+381 
-386 LNRLTRV
+386 
-393 VDTSDIAVDSTGN
+393 
-406 YYLWEKGPSGSN
+406 
-418 EWVKGINEGSASA
+418 
-431 PITEKQREQINSFVN
+431 TE
-446 GEVFRK
+446 
-452 GVIRGIAAKI
+452 
-462 AGEKPVVEEV
+462 VVEEV

-519 VNETQT
+519 VDEKQT
-525 DATEFGEETFGG
+525 DATEFGEETFGS
-537 STEVL
+537 STGVL
-542 GGATDRVAEGTTELV
+542 GGATDRVAEGAPELV
-557 GGEVGASDPVVSPVG
+557 GGEVGESDVVVSPVG
-572 GGEGVVNPALEETV
+572 GGEGDVNSTLKTIGDVKTVVEEKPVIEETV
-586 EETWEAMSISEIP
+586 EEAWEAMSISGIP

-625 DQIDQEL
+625 VEIDQEL
-632 GFQESRAAPPKTY
+632 GFQESRAETQNTGETAETITTELVQEFGPN
-645 TFEGKPIPQKLIDQ
+645 
-659 HKKMEESDVASEGAM
+659 VNAM
-674 STRSGTII
+674 
-682 SKNYLKQA
+682 
-690 EEFLGEDVT
+690 
-699 TSRGREFS
+699 
-707 QLINR
+707 
-712 INRPGQSAQINSMNR
+712 
-727 SVFKQDP
+727 
-734 RDAAN
+734 
-739 FEDTQESRAGIKDT
+739 QESGR
-753 GQTAA
+753 
-758 TVLAELVK
+758 LV
-766 EFGNNVIDTIKR
+766 V
-778 GKLVIVDDVS
+778 VDSVE
-788 QLPANIKM
+788 QLPANVKM
-796 SSTANGAYDSNTQ
+796 SSTANGAYDSKSQ

-821 QGRRILLH
+821 QGRRALLH
-829 EIGEHYGLERM
+829 EVGEHHGLKKM

-859 ADIDALFGEVQELYP
+859 ADIDALFGEVQTQYP
-874 EFEVDSKPFL
+874 ELEVNSAPFL

-917 YDVNRFSDVDIQD
+917 YDVNRFSDADIQD

-939 LAESTGKSLASSTSG
+939 LAEATSKSLAS
-954 TPALQMSKNVEAKA
+954 
-968 ALDVKRIMKIVGS
+968 
-981 NMYAKGDS
+981 
-989 AAVTVKELLQN
+989 
-1000 AADSLKSLLAKG
+1000 
-1012 TIEKGNIEITIGRPF
+1012 
-1027 IFKDY
+1027 
-1032 GNENRVVSV
+1032 
-1041 KDSGKGMT
+1041 
-1049 PKTLSTT
+1049 
-1056 FITLGGSDKD
+1056 
-1066 PDASG
+1066 
-1071 GFGVAKAQF
+1071 
-1080 LFGNEGIN
+1080 
-1088 VVTMN
+1088 
-1093 DGVISEL
+1093 
-1100 ISTGEA
+1100 
-1106 LNKSVEEGI
+1106 
-1115 PLPEGTIMA
+1115 
-1124 YSPEEYNKII
+1124 
-1134 IKREEARTKEDYRLT
+1134 T
-1149 NQELNDDSLQPYMRL
+1149 NPSLQY
-1164 FPEGRGT
+1164 
-1171 IVEVK
+1171 
-1176 IPETYESRDTQ
+1176 SR
-1187 ADEEIDIEPFLSGY
+1187 
-1201 PELSESPLFSTS
+1201 TS
-1213 PDGNTIK
+1213 
-1220 KSNIEVRFQG
+1220 
-1230 ASASAELVPIG
+1230 
-1241 ANFPSEDFATNID
+1241 
-1254 VEFPWGTAKIIVS
+1254 
-1267 KEEVEYPSYYQKN
+1267 
-1280 IVVLSNG
+1280 
-1287 LFQFE
+1287 
-1292 SELRVNPKDRF
+1292 
-1303 GDLIQRK
+1303 
-1310 FYIDIKS
+1310 
-1317 KIQPGE
+1317 
-1323 KGYPFANNRQSL
+1323 
-1335 IPEAERDLELM
+1335 
-1346 KSYLQKEF
+1346 
-1354 GQLDLTNQFNS
+1354 
-1365 IVNTKFQIL
+1365 
-1374 KKQKD
+1374 
-1379 GSIIAEDIPSLAKTE
+1379 
-1394 EKNAQDVIETKQ
+1394 
-1406 DLEVTKAGK
+1406 
-1415 LIDKKTKVPV
+1415 
-1425 LTAKD
+1425 
-1430 IAEVEV
+1430 
-1436 SAEGLQ
+1436 
-1442 IEKGI
+1442 
-1447 IPADQV
+1447 
-1453 IIHDNLETSLRDIG
+1453 
-1467 EDQLAVNLGDNQE
+1467 
-1480 FVPIT
+1480 
-1485 QLAREKFGSRF
+1485 
-1496 DKFMSEIGEAFLL
+1496 
-1509 LRNQVIM
+1509 
-1516 LGNLKEGQ
+1516 
-1524 SGKLPRDY
+1524 
-1532 NKLADNV
+1532 
-1539 VGISFDVSFRGVNI
+1539 
-1553 GGVPFQGMFV
+1553 
-1563 NPGAV
+1563 
-1568 EFTNSPEEAG
+1568 
-1578 VGMVGTM
+1578 
-1585 LHEMAHFY
+1585 
-1593 ERDHEAGFSAEF
+1593 
-1605 QRLMGQLEAAS
+1605 
-1616 FGEQPL
+1616 
-1622 LSGKKSK
+1622 
-1629 LRSLTAT
+1629 
-1636 KKAVI
+1636 
-1641 KSIKDNEDIFKFL
+1641 
-1654 NSINQPGEIY
+1654 
-1664 EYGKRRQQI
+1664 
-1673 RPIGERFETS
+1673 
-1683 DLEVRDE
+1683 
-1690 RASQNMAKPREQGR
+1690 
-1704 TRPERVSR
+1704 
-1712 DIREGDTAERREQQ
+1712 
-1726 RESVSPKSKTTQ
+1726 
-1738 ESRVNNKN
+1738 
-1746 IQFSKENPPG
+1746 PPG
-1756 GVNPTQDNALF
+1756 GVNRAQDNALF

-1786 GVWDKITEL
+1786 GVWDKVTEL

-1860 QLIEYDEKTGQVKI
+1860 RLIGYDEKTGQVKI
-1874 DDNGQVVL
+1874 DDNGQVIL
-1882 TDKTTSKKYTDGQLK
+1882 SDKTTSKKYTDAELK

-1919 TDPDVMKFFNLPPE
+1919 TDPDVIKFFNLPPE

-1965 KDESAQEVV
+1965 KDETAQEVV

-1998 VLSYVSDKDLAEH
+1998 VLSYVSEKDLAEH
-2011 NQIMEEIDNSE
+2011 NEIMEQIENSN
-2022 ESSDQKAFR
+2022 ESKAQKAFR
-2031 KAKEFKRYQPLV
+2031 KAQEFKRYQPLV

-2057 AVRQGSADGITVLK
+2057 AIRQENADGITVLK

-2076 ENKSLRVSG
+2076 ENKSFRVSG

-2108 IVDEAVIKEV
+2108 VVDEAVIKEV

-2136 QRLGTGGYIED
+2136 QRIGTGGYIED

-2169 PEINDNIKDVNNENA
+2169 PEINENIKDVSTENA
-2184 EMQAELDPTNPEDV
+2184 TMQADLDPTNPKDA

-2207 VNRLEDSK
+2207 VNRLENSK

-2383 DSFEVAEEKSREFTR
+2383 DSFQVAEEKSREFTR

-2431 LHLLFKS
+2431 MHLLFKS

-2612 ISPLNPLDGFLQI
+2612 ITPLNPLDGFLQI

-2656 LLTAAYL
+2656 LLTAHYL

-2675 VQSKINDFNRSTI
+2675 VQDKINDFNKSTI

-2721 RIETAVRED
+2721 RIETAVRD
-2730 MGS
+2730 KMGS

>member
-10 NGQSIR
+10 NGQSIQ
-16 VMGPSNATPE
+16 VMGPANATPE
-26 TIQQAALQIAAQRR
+26 TIQQAALQIAAQR
-40 AAPYVDTGERNYS
+40 APVSAPDTGERNYS

-59 KAFSRGTERLKS
+59 KAFSRGAERLKS

-107 KYAPQIKSYKDVDG
+107 KYAPQIKSYKDVDSF
-121 VGSAIKFGA
+121 GSAIKFGA
-130 ETVFEQIPNLATML
+130 ETIFEQIPNLATML
-144 VPGAAAPQVARIG
+144 IPGAAAPQVARIG

-162 ATELVKRQAA
+162 ATELAKRQAA

-221 STILK
+221 SAVLK

-318 FGRVPAEP
+318 LGRDKAQP

-333 KEEPKQSDLQENALK
+333 KEAPKQSDLQEDAIK
-348 TKAIADVTEEEAKK
+348 TKAIVEVTEEEAKK
-362 NMKKEPTPV
+362 NMKKESAPV
-371 ETKNYLAENN
+371 ETK
-381 VEGGK
+381 
-386 LNRLTRV
+386 
-393 VDTSDIAVDSTGN
+393 
-406 YYLWEKGPSGSN
+406 
-418 EWVKGINEGSASA
+418 
-431 PITEKQREQINSFVN
+431 TE
-446 GEVFRK
+446 
-452 GVIRGIAAKI
+452 
-462 AGEKPVVEEV
+462 VVEEV
-472 QTKAAPELPYEG
+472 EQPVVEDSVTEAAPELPYEG

-504 EIEQANYQPPTQEAP
+504 GIEQANYQPPTQEAP
-519 VNETQT
+519 VDETQT

-542 GGATDRVAEGTTELV
+542 GGATDGVTEGTTELV
-557 GGEVGASDPVVSPVG
+557 GGEVGTGDVTVSPVG
-572 GGEGVVNPALEETV
+572 GGEGDVNSTLKTIGDVKTVVEEKPKVEETV
-586 EETWEAMSISEIP
+586 EEAWEAMSMSGVP
-599 FAELSTE
+599 FDVLEKE
-606 NKQRLTEAKEDLG
+606 DQQRLREAKEDGEL
-619 ITGELV
+619 TGELV
-625 DQIDQEL
+625 DQIDDAAAQTYAGITFVKEGKKRISSTSIINQYGRYKSNEGFIDKDGIPRGGPEFIKNLGVRPGQEL
-632 GFQESRAAPPKTY
+632 ESRAEIKNTGETA
-645 TFEGKPIPQKLIDQ
+645 E
-659 HKKMEESDVASEGAM
+659 
-674 STRSGTII
+674 TITTE
-682 SKNYLKQA
+682 LVQ
-690 EEFLGEDVT
+690 EFGPNVNRMQE
-699 TSRGREFS
+699 RGR
-707 QLINR
+707 LVVVD
-712 INRPGQSAQINSMNR
+712 
-727 SVFKQDP
+727 SV
-734 RDAAN
+734 
-739 FEDTQESRAGIKDT
+739 E
-753 GQTAA
+753 
-758 TVLAELVK
+758 
-766 EFGNNVIDTIKR
+766 
-778 GKLVIVDDVS
+778 
-788 QLPANIKM
+788 QLPANIKL
-796 SSTANGAYDSNTQ
+796 SSSANGAYDPNTQ

-821 QGRRILLH
+821 QGRRVLLH
-829 EIGEHYGLERM
+829 EIGEHHGLEKM

-859 ADIDALFGEVQELYP
+859 ADIDALFGEVQTQYP
-874 EFEVDSKPFL
+874 ELEVNSKPFL

-939 LAESTGKSLASSTSG
+939 LAEATSKSLAS
-954 TPALQMSKNVEAKA
+954 
-968 ALDVKRIMKIVGS
+968 
-981 NMYAKGDS
+981 
-989 AAVTVKELLQN
+989 
-1000 AADSLKSLLAKG
+1000 
-1012 TIEKGNIEITIGRPF
+1012 
-1027 IFKDY
+1027 
-1032 GNENRVVSV
+1032 
-1041 KDSGKGMT
+1041 
-1049 PKTLSTT
+1049 
-1056 FITLGGSDKD
+1056 
-1066 PDASG
+1066 
-1071 GFGVAKAQF
+1071 
-1080 LFGNEGIN
+1080 
-1088 VVTMN
+1088 
-1093 DGVISEL
+1093 
-1100 ISTGEA
+1100 
-1106 LNKSVEEGI
+1106 
-1115 PLPEGTIMA
+1115 
-1124 YSPEEYNKII
+1124 
-1134 IKREEARTKEDYRLT
+1134 T
-1149 NQELNDDSLQPYMRL
+1149 N
-1164 FPEGRGT
+1164 
-1171 IVEVK
+1171 
-1176 IPETYESRDTQ
+1176 
-1187 ADEEIDIEPFLSGY
+1187 
-1201 PELSESPLFSTS
+1201 
-1213 PDGNTIK
+1213 
-1220 KSNIEVRFQG
+1220 
-1230 ASASAELVPIG
+1230 
-1241 ANFPSEDFATNID
+1241 
-1254 VEFPWGTAKIIVS
+1254 
-1267 KEEVEYPSYYQKN
+1267 
-1280 IVVLSNG
+1280 
-1287 LFQFE
+1287 
-1292 SELRVNPKDRF
+1292 
-1303 GDLIQRK
+1303 
-1310 FYIDIKS
+1310 
-1317 KIQPGE
+1317 
-1323 KGYPFANNRQSL
+1323 
-1335 IPEAERDLELM
+1335 
-1346 KSYLQKEF
+1346 
-1354 GQLDLTNQFNS
+1354 
-1365 IVNTKFQIL
+1365 
-1374 KKQKD
+1374 
-1379 GSIIAEDIPSLAKTE
+1379 PSL
-1394 EKNAQDVIETKQ
+1394 
-1406 DLEVTKAGK
+1406 
-1415 LIDKKTKVPV
+1415 
-1425 LTAKD
+1425 
-1430 IAEVEV
+1430 
-1436 SAEGLQ
+1436 
-1442 IEKGI
+1442 
-1447 IPADQV
+1447 
-1453 IIHDNLETSLRDIG
+1453 
-1467 EDQLAVNLGDNQE
+1467 
-1480 FVPIT
+1480 
-1485 QLAREKFGSRF
+1485 
-1496 DKFMSEIGEAFLL
+1496 
-1509 LRNQVIM
+1509 
-1516 LGNLKEGQ
+1516 
-1524 SGKLPRDY
+1524 
-1532 NKLADNV
+1532 
-1539 VGISFDVSFRGVNI
+1539 
-1553 GGVPFQGMFV
+1553 
-1563 NPGAV
+1563 
-1568 EFTNSPEEAG
+1568 
-1578 VGMVGTM
+1578 
-1585 LHEMAHFY
+1585 
-1593 ERDHEAGFSAEF
+1593 
-1605 QRLMGQLEAAS
+1605 
-1616 FGEQPL
+1616 
-1622 LSGKKSK
+1622 
-1629 LRSLTAT
+1629 
-1636 KKAVI
+1636 
-1641 KSIKDNEDIFKFL
+1641 
-1654 NSINQPGEIY
+1654 
-1664 EYGKRRQQI
+1664 
-1673 RPIGERFETS
+1673 
-1683 DLEVRDE
+1683 
-1690 RASQNMAKPREQGR
+1690 
-1704 TRPERVSR
+1704 
-1712 DIREGDTAERREQQ
+1712 
-1726 RESVSPKSKTTQ
+1726 
-1738 ESRVNNKN
+1738 
-1746 IQFSKENPPG
+1746 QFSKENPPG

-1786 GVWDKITEL
+1786 GVWDKVTEL

-1809 QAMIDLYDKYLPSI
+1809 QAMVDLYDKYLPSI

-1882 TDKTTSKKYTDGQLK
+1882 TDKTTSKKYTDAELK

-1919 TDPDVMKFFNLPPE
+1919 TDPDVIKFFNLPPE

-1965 KDESAQEVV
+1965 KDETAQEVV

-1998 VLSYVSDKDLAEH
+1998 VLSYVSEKDLAEH
-2011 NQIMEEIDNSE
+2011 NEIMEQIENSN
-2022 ESSDQKAFR
+2022 ESKDQKAFR
-2031 KAKEFKRYQPLV
+2031 KAQEFKRYQPLV

-2057 AVRQGSADGITVLK
+2057 AIRQENADGITVLK

-2076 ENKSLRVSG
+2076 ENKSFRVSG

-2108 IVDEAVIKEV
+2108 VVDEAVIKEV

-2136 QRLGTGGYIED
+2136 QRIGTGGYIED

-2169 PEINDNIKDVNNENA
+2169 PEINENIKDVSTENA
-2184 EMQAELDPTNPEDV
+2184 TMQADLDPTNPKDA

-2207 VNRLEDSK
+2207 VNRLENSK

-2481 ALAEMM
+2481 ALAEIM

-2612 ISPLNPLDGFLQI
+2612 ITPLNPLDGFLQI

-2656 LLTAAYL
+2656 LLRAAYL

-2697 TLKRSYKNRED
+2697 SLKRSYKTTED
-2708 SINNSVGGITLNK
+2708 SVNNSVGGITLGK
-2721 RIETAVRED
+2721 RIEKVIRKD